1 MTLETFLTELNDGY
15 VNFNLTKIDDSGN
28 KERILENANQ
38 EEISKYVIENT
49 LVETEI
55 KMVFNEKTT
64 VNIFI

>member
-1 MTLETFLTELNDGY
+1 MTLETLLTELNDGY
-15 VNFNLTKIDDSGN
+15 VNFNLTRIDESGN
-28 KERILENANQ
+28 KEKVLENANQ

-55 KMVFNEKTT
+55 KMVFNDKTT

>member
-1 MTLETFLTELNDGY
+1 MTLETLLTELNDGY
-15 VNFNLTKIDDSGN
+15 VNFNLTRIDDSGN
-28 KERILENANQ
+28 REKVLENANQ

-55 KMVFNEKTT
+55 KMVFNDKTT

>member
-15 VNFNLTKIDDSGN
+15 VNFNLTKIDESGN

-55 KMVFNEKTT
+55 KMVFNDKTT

>member
-1 MTLETFLTELNDGY
+1 MTLETLLTELNDGY
-15 VNFNLTKIDDSGN
+15 VNFNLTRIDESGN
-28 KERILENANQ
+28 KEKILENANQ

-55 KMVFNEKTT
+55 KMVFNDKTT

>member
-1 MTLETFLTELNDGY
+1 MTLETLLTELNDGY
-15 VNFNLTKIDDSGN
+15 VNFNLTKIDESGN
-28 KERILENANQ
+28 REKVLENANQ

>member
-1 MTLETFLTELNDGY
+1 MTLETLLTELNDGY
-15 VNFNLTKIDDSGN
+15 VNFNLTRIDESGN
-28 KERILENANQ
+28 REKVLENANQ

-55 KMVFNEKTT
+55 KMVFNDKTT

>member
-1 MTLETFLTELNDGY
+1 MTLETLLTELNDGY
-15 VNFNLTKIDDSGN
+15 VNFNLTRIDESGN
-28 KERILENANQ
+28 REKVLENANQ

>member
-1 MTLETFLTELNDGY
+1 MTLETLLTELNDGY
-15 VNFNLTKIDDSGN
+15 VNFNLTRIDDSGN
-28 KERILENANQ
+28 REKILENANQ

-55 KMVFNEKTT
+55 KMVFNDKTT

>member
-1 MTLETFLTELNDGY
+1 MTLETLLTELNDGY
-15 VNFNLTKIDDSGN
+15 VNFNLTKIDESGN
-28 KERILENANQ
+28 REKVLENANQ

-55 KMVFNEKTT
+55 KMVFNDKTT

>member
-1 MTLETFLTELNDGY
+1 MTLETLLTELNDGY
-15 VNFNLTKIDDSGN
+15 VNFNLTRIDESGN
-28 KERILENANQ
+28 RERILENANQ

>member
-1 MTLETFLTELNDGY
+1 MTLETLLTELNDGY
-15 VNFNLTKIDDSGN
+15 VNFNLTRIDESGN
-28 KERILENANQ
+28 REKVLENVNQ

-55 KMVFNEKTT
+55 KMVFNDKTT

>member
-1 MTLETFLTELNDGY
+1 MTLETLLTELNDGY
-15 VNFNLTKIDDSGN
+15 VNFNLTRIDDSGN

>member
-1 MTLETFLTELNDGY
+1 MTLETLLTELNDGY
-15 VNFNLTKIDDSGN
+15 VNFNLTKIDESGN
-28 KERILENANQ
+28 KEKVLENANQ

-55 KMVFNEKTT
+55 KMVFNEETT

>member
-1 MTLETFLTELNDGY
+1 MTLETLLTELNDGY
-15 VNFNLTKIDDSGN
+15 VNFNLTRIDDSGN

-55 KMVFNEKTT
+55 KMVFNDKTT

>member
-15 VNFNLTKIDDSGN
+15 VNFNLTKIDESGN

>member
-1 MTLETFLTELNDGY
+1 MTLETLLTELNDGY
-15 VNFNLTKIDDSGN
+15 VNFNLTRIDESGN

-55 KMVFNEKTT
+55 KMVFNDKTT

>member
-1 MTLETFLTELNDGY
+1 MTLETLLTELNDGY
-15 VNFNLTKIDDSGN
+15 VNFNLTRIDDSGN
-28 KERILENANQ
+28 REKILENANP

-55 KMVFNEKTT
+55 KMVFNDKTT

>member
-1 MTLETFLTELNDGY
+1 MTLETLLTELNDGY
-15 VNFNLTKIDDSGN
+15 VNFNLTRIDESGN
-28 KERILENANQ
+28 REKILENANQ

-55 KMVFNEKTT
+55 KMVFNDKTT

>member
-1 MTLETFLTELNDGY
+1 MTLETLLTELNDGY
-15 VNFNLTKIDDSGN
+15 VNFNLTRIDESGN
-28 KERILENANQ
+28 KEKILENANQ

>member
-1 MTLETFLTELNDGY
+1 MTLEALLTELNDGY
-15 VNFNLTKIDDSGN
+15 VNFNLTRIDDSGN

>member
-1 MTLETFLTELNDGY
+1 MTLETLLTELNDGY
-15 VNFNLTKIDDSGN
+15 VNFNLTRIDDSGN
-28 KERILENANQ
+28 KEKILENANQ

-55 KMVFNEKTT
+55 KMVFNDKTT